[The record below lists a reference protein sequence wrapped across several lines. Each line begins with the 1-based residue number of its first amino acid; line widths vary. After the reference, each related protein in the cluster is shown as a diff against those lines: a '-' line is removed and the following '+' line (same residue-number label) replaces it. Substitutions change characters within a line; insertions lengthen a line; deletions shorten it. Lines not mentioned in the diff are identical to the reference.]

1 MKKVFYLVALFTGLT
16 AAASPKPVDVNEKIL
31 KAFKETFTEAKDVT
45 WMEYTN
51 YTQAN
56 FKLDEVE
63 VRAQYSDDG
72 TLLKTYRYY
81 KEKQLLPIIVAK
93 LKKRYPGREID
104 GVTELTSD
112 DEISFT
118 INLKDDKNWYI
129 IKSDVYGNLQQMD
142 KYKKA

>member
-1 MKKVFYLVALFTGLT
+1 MKKLLYLVALFTGL
-16 AAASPKPVDVNEKIL
+16 AATASPKPVDVSEKIL
-31 KAFKETFTEAKDVT
+31 KSFKETFTEARDVT
-45 WMEYTN
+45 WLEYEN

-56 FKLDEVE
+56 FKMDEMD

-72 TLLKTYRYY
+72 TLLKTFRYY
-81 KEKQLLPIIVAK
+81 KEKQLLPIIISK
-93 LKKRYPGREID
+93 LKKRYPGKEIE
-104 GVTELTSD
+104 GVTEMTSD